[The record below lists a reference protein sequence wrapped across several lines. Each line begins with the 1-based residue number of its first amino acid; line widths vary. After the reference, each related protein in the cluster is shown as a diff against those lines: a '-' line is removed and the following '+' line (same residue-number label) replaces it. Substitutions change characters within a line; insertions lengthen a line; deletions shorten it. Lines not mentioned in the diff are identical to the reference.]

1 MAAAAGNPP
10 IYLEMTDILA
20 HPRSAHA
27 AAGFAERVRADFP
40 VFERRIAGKP
50 IAFFDG
56 PGGSQ
61 VPRQVAQAVA
71 DYLTLHNANT
81 HGRFPTSEESDA
93 ILASA
98 RRAAADLVN
107 GDAGEIVFGNNMT
120 TVTFHLSRS
129 LGRLWG
135 PGDEVVVTELDHQAN
150 VAPWKRMAADN
161 GMTVRI
167 APLDRDTLQLDYAA
181 LEGLISER
189 TRLVAIGA
197 ASNALGT
204 VNDVRRVTDAARAVG
219 ALSFVDAVHYAPHF
233 LPDVRELG
241 CDFLACS
248 SYKFFGPHAGILW
261 GRRELLERLDPYK
274 VPPASDEAPER
285 WETGTQNHEAIA
297 GIGAAID
304 WIAAIAGGA
313 GGGRRD
319 ALRRSYEA
327 MHAHESALFEQL
339 EDGLRAIPGVR
350 FYGVA
355 RGEPRT
361 PTCAFTVEGCT
372 PDEVARRLGE
382 EGVFVWNGDFYATT
396 VCDALGLSDRGG
408 LIRAGVAPYSTE
420 DDVRRLIDG
429 VARIAGAS

>member
-1 MAAAAGNPP
+1 
-10 IYLEMTDILA
+10 MTDTLTQ
-20 HPRSAHA
+20 PRAAHA
-27 AAGFAERVRADFP
+27 ADPGFAERIRADFP
-40 VFERRIAGKP
+40 VFERRIAGHP

-81 HGRFPTSEESDA
+81 HGRFSTSEETDA
-93 ILASA
+93 ILSGA
-98 RRAAADLVN
+98 RQAAADFVN
-107 GDAGEIVFGNNMT
+107 GDADEIVFGNNMT
-120 TVTFHLSRS
+120 TVTFHLSRA
-129 LGRLWG
+129 LGRTWG
-135 PGDEVVVTELDHQAN
+135 PGDEVILTELDHQAN
-150 VAPWKRMAADN
+150 VAPWKRMTADN

-181 LEGLISER
+181 LEALVNER
-189 TRLVAIGA
+189 TKLVAIGA

-204 VNDVRRVTDAARAVG
+204 VNNVRRVTDAARAVG

-233 LPDVRELG
+233 LPDVREMG

-261 GRRELLERLDPYK
+261 GRRELLERFEPYK
-274 VPPASDEAPER
+274 VPPASDEVPER
-285 WETGTQNHEAIA
+285 WETGTQNHEAIS

-304 WIAAIAGGA
+304 WIAGIAGGLS
-313 GGGRRD
+313 GRRD

-327 MHAHESALFEQL
+327 MHAHESALFRQL

-355 RGEPRT
+355 RGQPRT
-361 PTCAFTVEGCT
+361 PTCAFTVDRST

-396 VCDALGLSDRGG
+396 VCDALGLSECGG

-429 VARIAGAS
+429 VERIARGA

>member
-1 MAAAAGNPP
+1 
-10 IYLEMTDILA
+10 MTDTLA
-20 HPRSAHA
+20 HPRAAHA
-27 AAGFAERVRADFP
+27 AEPAFTERIRASFP

-81 HGRFPTSEESDA
+81 HGRFPTSEETDE
-93 ILASA
+93 ILSHA
-98 RRAAADLVN
+98 RQAAADFVN

-135 PGDEVVVTELDHQAN
+135 PGDEVIVTELDHQAN

-167 APLDRDTLQLDYAA
+167 APFDRDTLQLDYAA
-181 LEGLISER
+181 LEALVNER

-219 ALSFVDAVHYAPHF
+219 ALSFVDAVHFAPHF
-233 LPDVRELG
+233 LPDVRQLG

-261 GRRELLERLDPYK
+261 GRRELLERLEPYK
-274 VPPASDEAPER
+274 VPPASNEAPER

-304 WIAAIAGGA
+304 WIAGIADGYGTSGGD
-313 GGGRRD
+313 GGRRD

-327 MHAHESALFEQL
+327 MHAHESALFQQL
-339 EDGLRAIPGVR
+339 EDGLRAIAGVR
-350 FYGVA
+350 FFGVA
-355 RGEPRT
+355 RGQPRT
-361 PTCAFTVEGCT
+361 PTCAFVVDGST

-396 VCDALGLSDRGG
+396 VCEALGVSDCGG
-408 LIRAGVAPYSTE
+408 LIRAGIAPYSTD
-420 DDVRRLIDG
+420 DDVRRLVDG
-429 VARIAGAS
+429 VARIARGA